1 MEKITVLR
9 KFAEWVKKY
18 KYVAGILLLGI
29 LLMLLPDMGSSSSAP
44 APALESPEEAPNLS
58 QCLSEI
64 LSQIDGA
71 GKVEV
76 LLTVSAGEET
86 IYQTNEEYA
95 TGDHSGSTKVTT
107 VTVTDADKNQ
117 TGLIQKINPPTYL
130 GAIVVCQGADQAV
143 VRLSIVEAV
152 ANATGLG
159 TDKISVLKMK

>member
-1 MEKITVLR
+1 MVNTTSLKKIT
-9 KFAEWVKKY
+9 EWAYKY
-18 KYVAGILLLGI
+18 KYVIGILLVGV
-29 LLMLLPDMGSSSSAP
+29 LLMLMPDQESGSASQVAP
-44 APALESPEEAPNLS
+44 SGSEDMPTLN

-76 LLTVSAGEET
+76 LLTVSTGEET
-86 IYQTNEEYA
+86 IYQTDEEYV

-107 VTVTDADKNQ
+107 VIVTDAERNQ
-117 TGLIQKINPPTYL
+117 TGLIQKINPPKYL
-130 GAIVVCQGADQAV
+130 GAIVVCQGADRAV
-143 VRLSIVEAV
+143 VRLSIIEAV